1 MKSCLWQD
9 EILRFAAYEIPLR
22 GVEKRGLTRGVS
34 PRFSERACKP
44 GSVRAKRVTAI
55 YLRRALP
62 RVCVPP
68 ADMPD
73 RHRACLGGP
82 RRTAVRGERRRDSA
96 YGVAPDRVYI
106 CTQSPAVPVSFY
118 LAFPSVPSGGRA
130 AVLGRLFLLHFPGS
144 RLRRT
149 LSVIL
154 SCGARTF
161 LTPAPFGVRHAA
173 VPPAR
178 VNYILM
184 MSFCQAK
191 RNSHKVVVYFLT
203 VSYNKKNERK
213 PIPETADEQKEK
225 EEREKE

>member
-1 MKSCLWQD
+1 MLFRSAPN
-9 EILRFAAYEIPLR
+9 EAAQRLA
-22 GVEKRGLTRGVS
+22 
-34 PRFSERACKP
+34 SERACKP

-62 RVCVPP
+62 RVFRLKSLCHLRICRTGTAPASGVP
-68 ADMPD
+68 
-73 RHRACLGGP
+73 CEP
-82 RRTAVRGERRRDSA
+82 RFAGNGRRDSA

-161 LTPAPFGVRHAA
+161 LTPAPFGIRCAA

-184 MSFCQAK
+184 RSFCQAK
-191 RNSHKVVVYFLT
+191 RNSHKIVVYSPS
-203 VSYNKKNERK
+203 VSYNKKNE
-213 PIPETADEQKEK
+213 
-225 EEREKE
+225 

>member
-1 MKSCLWQD
+1 MVYPPCGVMKKAAACR
-9 EILRFAAYEIPLR
+9 LR
-22 GVEKRGLTRGVS
+22 S
-34 PRFSERACKP
+34 FSERACKP
-44 GSVRAKRVTAI
+44 GSVRAGRVTAI

-62 RVCVPP
+62 RVFGLRSARATCGYAGP
-68 ADMPD
+68 A
-73 RHRACLGGP
+73 P
-82 RRTAVRGERRRDSA
+82 RLPSGSPANRERRFVGNGRRDSA
-96 YGVAPDRVYI
+96 CGVAPDRVYI

-161 LTPAPFGVRHAA
+161 LTPAPFGVRRAA

-178 VNYILM
+178 LNYILRAGV
-184 MSFCQAK
+184 CQV
-191 RNSHKVVVYFLT
+191 RPNSYKFVVYFKI
-203 VSYNKKNERK
+203 VSYNKREHKQTT
-213 PIPETADEQKEK
+213 PETPL
-225 EEREKE
+225 